1 MAKKKEVA
9 PASEPKR
16 LATPKRDTTNTE
28 SLVDPGYIVPKKAV
42 SYRDFPV
49 EDREHIDRSMAD
61 AGMKAYGH
69 PIRMADSVASRV
81 NAIQAAIGRLPAGSY
96 TPEGHDWYTEHQSG
110 YREVANRTGTR
121 IGSIVDAAGVLS
133 VKNTPKQERIAT
145 ESAGHIAGNPD
156 RMVTVTPG
164 MVPHMGNPD
173 IAAGEHRIGDLSD
186 EGVAHLGYAESQ
198 ALRDQYGIPQD
209 KPVPLDK
216 RDLSREVTGVTLN
229 SAGRKIATKAVAV
242 VRGKTF
248 DEVNQVGAVPK
259 TRNFSRAIQ
268 LASPEEN
275 AFNNEIFRRRAQAP
289 TFVEGSRN
297 GRKNTFH
304 QSHLWSAAEE
314 TGFDPSK
321 SDEGVEDY
329 AMNHLSAKEA
339 ARQGTT
345 GATSREAQ
353 NIVQPAKG
361 TKTFD
366 KSVKTEEIKH
376 AYNEEA
382 TRQSAEHFNFDDEH
396 ITPRAAQAIAWVE
409 ERRHVLGED
418 EEYNAAQ
425 KQLAKDAKKAAKIA
439 SKSPVAEVKAPPTP
453 EERGQL
459 SLF

>member
-1 MAKKKEVA
+1 MAKKEPA
-9 PASEPKR
+9 PKKR
-16 LATPKRDTTNTE
+16 LATPKRDTTDTE
-28 SLVDPGYIVPKKAV
+28 SLVDPGYIVPKKAP

-96 TPEGHDWYTEHQSG
+96 APEGYDWYTDHQSG

-121 IGSIVDAAGVLS
+121 IGSIVDAAGVAS
-133 VKNTPKQERIAT
+133 VRNTPKQERIAV

-156 RMVTVTPG
+156 RMVKVTPG

-173 IAAGEHRIGDLSD
+173 IVAKKYRIGDLPD
-186 EGVAHLGYAESQ
+186 EDVAHLGYAESQ
-198 ALRDQYGIPQD
+198 AIRDKHGIPQN
-209 KPVPLDK
+209 KPVPLAE
-216 RDLSREVTGVTLN
+216 RHLSREVTGVTLN
-229 SAGRKIATKAVAV
+229 SAGRDIATKAVAV
-242 VRGKTF
+242 ARGKTF
-248 DEVNQVGAVPK
+248 DEVNTGSSAK

-268 LASPEEN
+268 LTSSQED
-275 AFNNEIFRRRAQAP
+275 AFNKEIFRRRAQAP
-289 TFVEGSRN
+289 TFVEGDGN
-297 GRKNTFH
+297 GRTRTFH

-321 SDEGVEDY
+321 SDEAVEDY

-353 NIVQPAKG
+353 NIVKAPKG
-361 TKTFD
+361 KNTFD
-366 KSVKTEEIKH
+366 PSVESDEIRH

-382 TRQSAEHFNFDDEH
+382 TRQAAEHFSFDDEH
-396 ITPRAAQAIAWVE
+396 ITPRAAQAVAWVE

-418 EEYNAAQ
+418 DEYNAAQ
-425 KQLAKDAKKAAKIA
+425 KQLAKDAKKAAKEA
-439 SKSPVAEVKAPPTP
+439 SKAPVAEVKAPPTP

-459 SLF
+459 TLF